1 MSDEPSGSL
10 PGMTRAMCVTPD
22 PAGGAARGWQ
32 GFSLTG
38 RMGAGLSAQ
47 AKVRELQQLPPKEV
61 MAYLQEAGV
70 PKAEAKIVTKR
81 VRAMQTVD
89 AVAVALL
96 VDGLSGE
103 AQDALA
109 AMAQGS
115 GLPGSIAHNESLE
128 DEIEQLLLQGWSEP
142 PASLD
147 DGPSL
152 VGYTVWVAGH
162 GKGRVTEF
170 VRARI
175 GASSHVIDF
184 QNPVA
189 GAARI
194 RCTIKLRRKGNSEAR
209 WLVQLPTTVVVGE
222 DDAKHAA
229 AARDARL
236 SLLGGR
242 QSRST
247 GPVEPEPEPEQKR
260 PARPV
265 TPPWAQ
271 WWKAN
276 GPGNGQQRNLTQ
288 QQRLNQRRQQHEAQH
303 GAPQMPT
310 GRRYSNGLTAG
321 GKQAQTGQ
329 RRRPTLTAS
338 LASSSLPPWE
348 LEPVSTG
355 TATAA
360 AFAEACA
367 VKGESGAQDI
377 PDEVENAESLDGAA
391 STSSQD
397 PGAQESGF
405 STSLQQFLDE
415 EAPPGVPLPS
425 REQEMTYGDQGSL
438 PTVSS
443 VSSDCDA
450 VEFATFGSTPSE
462 WTPREG
468 GACPL
473 ANASIEEDL
482 DQASVSSDMPGQ
494 QVHNRGLELG
504 LSGSR
509 SVLRMGAP
517 GESAKFIADRARQG
531 GRDLGQHALPKPQQ
545 GGNGATVKAGRW
557 KKGQLLGTGSFGQVY
572 QGLNLDTGAMLA
584 VKVLTVPDSGR
595 QDILEEIHQEIEL
608 MSSLSHANIVQY
620 LGAEVDVRAR
630 ELFIFQEYVPFV
642 LNRLELHRVW

>member
-1 MSDEPSGSL
+1 
-10 PGMTRAMCVTPD
+10 
-22 PAGGAARGWQ
+22 
-32 GFSLTG
+32 
-38 RMGAGLSAQ
+38 MGAGLSAQ
-47 AKVRELQQLPPKEV
+47 AKVRELQKLPQKEA
-61 MAYLQEAGV
+61 MSYLQEAGV

-81 VRAMQTVD
+81 VREMQMVD
-89 AVAVALL
+89 AVAVAML

-128 DEIEQLLLQGWSEP
+128 DEIDKLLLQGWSEP

-152 VGYTVWVAGH
+152 VGYTIWVAGH

-170 VRARI
+170 VRARM
-175 GASSHVIDF
+175 GPSSHVVDF
-184 QNPVA
+184 QNPVE

-194 RCTIKLRRKGNSEAR
+194 SRTIKLRRKGNSEAL

-222 DDAKHAA
+222 DDAERAA

-242 QSRST
+242 QSRTT
-247 GPVEPEPEPEQKR
+247 GPVGPIEPEPEPEQM
-260 PARPV
+260 RPV

-288 QQRLNQRRQQHEAQH
+288 QQRLNQRRQHHEVQH

-310 GRRYSNGLTAG
+310 GQRYSNGLTAG
-321 GKQAQTGQ
+321 GKQRQTGQ
-329 RRRPTLTAS
+329 RRRPIPTAS
-338 LASSSLPPWE
+338 PASSSLPPWD

-360 AFAEACA
+360 AFAAACA
-367 VKGESGAQDI
+367 SKGESGGQD
-377 PDEVENAESLDGAA
+377 NAEAMEIGESLDGVF
-391 STSSQD
+391 SNSSQAH
-397 PGAQESGF
+397 GQESVF
-405 STSLQQFLDE
+405 SASLQQFLDE
-415 EAPPGVPLPS
+415 EAPPSMPPPS
-425 REQEMTYGDQGSL
+425 REQELTFSKQGGL

-468 GACPL
+468 GDRAS
-473 ANASIEEDL
+473 ASIEEDL
-482 DQASVSSDMPGQ
+482 DEADLSFDMPDQ
-494 QVHNRGLELG
+494 QVLNGGLGLG

-509 SVLRMGAP
+509 GALRMGAP
-517 GESAKFIADRARQG
+517 GESAKIIADKAYQG
-531 GRDLGQHALPKPQQ
+531 VGDRGLGQHALPKPQQ

-584 VKVLTVPDSGR
+584 VKVLTVPGSGI
-595 QDILEEIHQEIEL
+595 QDTLEEIHQEIEL

-630 ELFIFQEYVPFV
+630 ELFIFQECVCNM
-642 LNRLELHRVW
+642 LQ